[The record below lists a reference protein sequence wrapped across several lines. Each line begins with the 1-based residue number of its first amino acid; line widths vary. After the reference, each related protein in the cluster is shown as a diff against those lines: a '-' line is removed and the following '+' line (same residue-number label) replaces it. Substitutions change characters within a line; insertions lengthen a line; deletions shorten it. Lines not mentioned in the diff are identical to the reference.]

1 MKNLRHGLVLANF
14 FLSALACASG
24 ARAGEWFDPAWQYRR
39 EMNVTW
45 DAEHA
50 GDDGEMAVADFY
62 TAGHSLPD
70 GADVR
75 VVTDDGKLC
84 PTRILKTG
92 PGDTIELI
100 FQLAKF
106 QRKYAVYWGNPSP
119 PPLPQNV
126 PSDFPIRF
134 GLLLQ
139 MRGLDGG
146 NGESIRQLETAWQRG
161 RPDDGAAMIDRPFIG
176 YNPAT
181 SAGHT
186 IGRLTGSIFAPA
198 DGDYQFAGACADK
211 GSLYIDGKPILY
223 IGGCPG
229 DIRFN
234 TTLHLA
240 RGRHDFQ
247 MYIVSYGGEFIIS
260 LGWKQPNAA
269 KIEII
274 DRTSFGICSRGITG
288 TLQELKKD
296 LTADFTTEN
305 VAECFEHDPAVREPE
320 RGNYSQLF
328 RFTALPSTDNPDM
341 KMDWDFGDGQT
352 AHGLTVDHVFMTDGV
367 YPVRLAYRLG
377 NSGVTG
383 DAQTNKILVARD
395 FSHPDQPRTNDPP
408 VQSKIVATYDVSQMP
423 LNWLPW
429 ATVLHF
435 KAGNTTAMQATAG
448 RLATEPHHGDSN
460 LAYST
465 LLEVTQDAGADSAEM
480 ADIWGKVPRQSDLQP
495 RAVKILSNVLLWE
508 TADFTAAQKALE
520 PFIGGNDPGIG
531 RRYAQALLLLGSTDE
546 AKKIFAKQTEEDT
559 TGRAAA
565 MSGAMART
573 VEFFITNGNVAAG
586 EEAWERWQS
595 RFPADFLEGYS
606 VLLRVKLMN
615 IAGHPAAAAKVAE
628 AFALAVPHSSYAPSL
643 LDMASKVIAKIDPAK
658 SASLRETLKEK
669 YPEDPLSQ

>member
-1 MKNLRHGLVLANF
+1 MRNLRHGLSLSNFLLCVL
-14 FLSALACASG
+14 SCASA
-24 ARAGEWFDPAWQYRR
+24 ARAGEWFDPAWHYRR

-50 GDDGEMAVADFY
+50 GDDGEIAVADFF
-62 TAGHSLPD
+62 TAGHTLPK
-70 GADVR
+70 GEDVR

-106 QRKYAVYWGNPSP
+106 QRKYAVYWGNPNP

-126 PSDFPIRF
+126 PTDFPIRF

-146 NGESIRQLETAWQRG
+146 NGESIHQLENAWQHG
-161 RPDDGAAMIDRPFIG
+161 HPDYGGTMIDRPFIG
-176 YNPAT
+176 YNPV
-181 SAGHT
+181 SSSGHT

-211 GSLYIDGKPILY
+211 GSLYIDGNPILF
-223 IGGCPG
+223 IAGCPG

-234 TTLHLA
+234 STLHLT

-247 MYIVSYGGEFIIS
+247 MFIACYGGEFIVS
-260 LGWKQPNAA
+260 LGWKQPDAP
-269 KIEII
+269 KVEII
-274 DRTSFGICSRGITG
+274 NRESFGICSRGITG
-288 TLQELKKD
+288 PLQELKSD

-305 VAECFEHDPAVREPE
+305 IAECFEHDPAARDPE

-328 RFTALPSTDNPDM
+328 RFTALPPAGSPDM
-341 KMDWDFGDGQT
+341 KIDWDFGDGQT

-377 NSGVTG
+377 SSDNPA

-395 FSHPDQPRTNDPP
+395 FSNPDQPRTNDPP

-429 ATVLHF
+429 ATILHF
-435 KAGNTTAMQATAG
+435 KAGNTTAMQAAAD

-465 LLEVTQDAGADSAEM
+465 LLEVTQENGADPAEM
-480 ADIWGKVPRQSDLQP
+480 TQIWSTVPQHSDLEP
-495 RAVKILSNVLLWE
+495 RAVKILSNVLLWD
-508 TADFTAAQKALE
+508 TADFAAAKSALE
-520 PFIGGNDPGIG
+520 PFITGNDPGIA
-531 RRYAQALLLLGSTDE
+531 RRYAQALLLLGSVDE
-546 AKKIFAKQTEEDT
+546 AKKIFEKQTEEDT

-573 VEFFITNGNVAAG
+573 VEFFITTGNVQAG

-643 LDMASKVIAKIDPAK
+643 LDKASKFMAKIDPAK
-658 SASLRETLKEK
+658 SASLRATLKEK